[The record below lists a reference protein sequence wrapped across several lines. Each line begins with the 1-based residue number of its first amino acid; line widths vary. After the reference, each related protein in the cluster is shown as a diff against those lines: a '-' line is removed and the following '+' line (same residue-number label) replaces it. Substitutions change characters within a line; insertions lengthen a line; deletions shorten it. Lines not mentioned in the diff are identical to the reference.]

1 MVTFYQFVR
10 DALLTLS
17 GEAPLDPAPLVALV
31 SAPDMGAIVTF
42 AGIVRNNFG
51 GRLTAY
57 LEYEAFEPMATAVL
71 AQLAAEAQA
80 QWNTGAIAIHHRV
93 GRLEIGET
101 AVLIVVAAPHRHEAF
116 EAAEQI
122 MDRMS
127 RSRRSGRRKSGPM
140 ARASGLET
148 SRKGKRQK
156 VKGKMRPAA
165 RLCLLPLPFAVLT
178 GAASRSSADRR
189 RQ

>member
-1 MVTFYQFVR
+1 MQTGDYFHI
-10 DALLTLS
+10 T
-17 GEAPLDPAPLVALV
+17 EARLDPAPLAALV

-71 AQLAAEAQA
+71 AQLAAEARA

-122 MDRMS
+122 MDRIKQVAPIWKKEVWADGAS
-127 RSRRSGRRKSGPM
+127 EWVGDEQERK
-140 ARASGLET
+140 
-148 SRKGKRQK
+148 K
-156 VKGKMRPAA
+156 VKGKR
-165 RLCLLPLPFAVLT
+165 
-178 GAASRSSADRR
+178 
-189 RQ
+189 

>member
-1 MVTFYQFVR
+1 MEARLFEIT
-10 DALLTLS
+10 
-17 GEAPLDPAPLVALV
+17 EAPLDPAPLVALV

-122 MDRMS
+122 MDRIKQVAPIWKKEIWAD
-127 RSRRSGRRKSGPM
+127 G
-140 ARASGLET
+140 ASEWVGDEQERQKT
-148 SRKGKRQK
+148 KGKR
-156 VKGKMRPAA
+156 
-165 RLCLLPLPFAVLT
+165 
-178 GAASRSSADRR
+178 
-189 RQ
+189 